1 VAVVDGVVPINVIAT
16 GWQPVG
22 MPPLLETEDLRKTF
36 GAILAN
42 DGISL
47 SVPEGEVRG
56 IIGPNGSG
64 KSTFFN
70 TITGFYRPDGGTVT
84 FDGEDVTG
92 WSSHRIARR
101 GLVRTFQIV
110 SPFEDLTVREN
121 LLATHSKGLRVKEG
135 KRERADDVL
144 EFLEI
149 DHIADNEASDMSG
162 GQQKLLELARVLMLD
177 PKCILLDEPTA
188 GVNPALQDRILD
200 RLVEM
205 NEQGTTFVIVE
216 HDMDLVREFADTVT
230 VFDQG
235 EVIAEGDFDEVTG
248 EQSVRDAYLGSEEN
262 EEVLP

>member
-1 VAVVDGVVPINVIAT
+1 MAA
-16 GWQPVG
+16 
-22 MPPLLETEDLRKTF
+22 LLETQELEKRF
-36 GAILAN
+36 GALVAN

-47 SVPEGEVRG
+47 SVDEGEVRG

-70 TITGFYRPDGGTVT
+70 TVTGFYTPDGGSVV

-92 WSSHRIARR
+92 WKPDRIARR
-101 GLVRTFQIV
+101 GLARTFQIV

-121 LLATHSKGLRVKEG
+121 LLAVYSSGSWVSDEQ
-135 KRERADDVL
+135 RERADDIL

-149 DHIADNEASDMSG
+149 EHLADNEASDMSG
-162 GQQKLLELARVLMLD
+162 GQQKLLELARLLMLD

-200 RLVEM
+200 RLRAM
-205 NEQGTTFVIVE
+205 NDRGTTFVIVE
-216 HDMDLVREFADTVT
+216 HDMDLIRAFAEEVT

-235 EVIAEGDFDEVTG
+235 NVIAEGDFDDVTSN
-248 EQSVRDAYLGSEEN
+248 QRVRDAYLGGN
-262 EEVLP
+262 TDLGEVLS